1 MNTILNIKIITTF
14 VEQVIEPDIDCKLRH
29 MIKKNRRIKQEHI
42 NELNILQNQYLNDVQ
57 MLKLQVPHLENRNR
71 MLINFSIKPTQTVG
85 KF

>member
-1 MNTILNIKIITTF
+1 M
-14 VEQVIEPDIDCKLRH
+14 
-29 MIKKNRRIKQEHI
+29 
-42 NELNILQNQYLNDVQ
+42 NELNILQNQYLDDVQ